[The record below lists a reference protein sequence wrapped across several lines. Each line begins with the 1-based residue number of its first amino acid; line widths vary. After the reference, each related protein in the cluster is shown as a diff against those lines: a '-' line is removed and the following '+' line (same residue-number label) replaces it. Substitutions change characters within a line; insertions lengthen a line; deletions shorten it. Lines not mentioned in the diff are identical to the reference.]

1 MSYKILGIIF
11 IVTGCGGFGFL
22 IAGAHRNSSKQLQQL
37 IRILNTMECEL
48 RYRMTPLPE
57 LCRISAEICAGK
69 LQVVFLR
76 LAERLDHNSAVNVS
90 QCMLQ
95 IISQMSAMP
104 KQVEQVLGMLG
115 DCLGRFD
122 LEGQLKG
129 ILYVRS
135 TCEDLLRNS
144 MLNQDIRIHSYQ
156 TLAICA
162 GAALAILLV

>member
-1 MSYKILGIIF
+1 
-11 IVTGCGGFGFL
+11 
-22 IAGAHRNSSKQLQQL
+22 
-37 IRILNTMECEL
+37 MECEL

>member
-1 MSYKILGIIF
+1 MSYKILGVIF
-11 IVTGCGGFGFL
+11 VVAGCVGFGIL
-22 IAGAHRNSSKQLQQL
+22 IAGAHRNCTKQLQQL
-37 IRILNTMECEL
+37 LRVLNTMECEL
-48 RYRMTPLPE
+48 QYRMTPLPE
-57 LCRISAEICAGK
+57 LCRISAEICVGK

-76 LAERLDHNSAVNVS
+76 LREMLDRNSEANVS

-104 KQVEQVLGMLG
+104 QQVEQALRTLG

-129 ILYVRS
+129 VLYVRS
-135 TCEDLLRNS
+135 ICEDMLKNM
-144 MLNQDIRIHSYQ
+144 MLNQDMRIHSYQ
-156 TLAICA
+156 TLAVCA